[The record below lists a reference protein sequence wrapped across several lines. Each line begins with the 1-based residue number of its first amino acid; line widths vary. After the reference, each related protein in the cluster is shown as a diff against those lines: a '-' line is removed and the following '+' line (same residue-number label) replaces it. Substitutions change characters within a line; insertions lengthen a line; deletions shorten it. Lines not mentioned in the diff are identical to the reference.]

1 MLFNAYSFAL
11 LSLFNTGVAIAGSMD
26 DIKARGELVVGV
38 KTDYPPYGFK
48 DAQGRIVGMEP
59 DMAADLANRLGVSLR
74 MVPVL
79 SSNRAEFLRNRQVDL
94 VIATLS
100 ITDERRKESGIIDPP
115 YYAAGAAVLVRH
127 GLRIE
132 EISHLEGR
140 TVCAIEG
147 NIFLIDLKA
156 NAPLAKPLL
165 FKDVS
170 SAERALLN
178 GGCEAFFFNDNLLAY
193 KKQSEPSLFRN
204 YDVQPLADID
214 PLLWGIAAQRGE
226 EASAFGQFVSR
237 TIMDWHRSGFLL
249 DLERKWLGSNSRL
262 LQALNVR
269 WRRSAGTQAGY
280 PQKASFGTP
289 AEAKA
294 MLERVILGMK
304 ADTAKTL
311 SQIIKGEGGFKDR
324 DLYPYCVGPDGKY
337 VAHPD
342 HSRIGLVYKDV
353 HDATGKRYGFEV
365 SMLASEGEIGEV
377 HYVFA
382 RPTDGVLRPK
392 VGFYTSVAGHICVVG
407 YYK

>member
-11 LSLFNTGVAIAGSMD
+11 LCVFNAGAAIAGSMY

-38 KTDYPPYGFK
+38 KTDYPPYGFS
-48 DAQGRIVGMEP
+48 DGQGRIVGMEP
-59 DMAADLANRLGVSLR
+59 DMAADLASRLGVSLR
-74 MVPVL
+74 MVAVL
-79 SSNRAEFLRNRQVDL
+79 SSNRAETLRDRKADL

-100 ITDERRKESGIIDPP
+100 VTDERRKESGIIDPP

-132 EISHLEGR
+132 ETSHLEGR

-165 FKDVS
+165 FKEVS
-170 SAERALLN
+170 SAERELLN
-178 GGCEAFFFNDNLLAY
+178 GQCDALFFNDNLLVY
-193 KKQSEPSLFRN
+193 KKQSEPERFRN
-204 YDVQPLADID
+204 YDVLPLADID
-214 PLLWGIAAQRGE
+214 PLLWGIATQRGE
-226 EASAFGQFVSR
+226 ETSAFGQFVSR
-237 TIMDWHRSGFLL
+237 AIAEWHRSGFLL
-249 DLERKWLGSNSRL
+249 ELERKWLGSNSRF

-269 WRRSAGTQAGY
+269 WRGSSEIPAAYT
-280 PQKASFGTP
+280 QKASFGTP
-289 AEAKA
+289 AEARA
-294 MLERVILGMK
+294 MLERVVLGMK
-304 ADTAKTL
+304 TDTPKTL

-342 HSRIGLVYKDV
+342 RSRIGLVYKDV
-353 HDATGKRYGFEV
+353 YDSTGKGYGFEV

-382 RPTDGVLRPK
+382 RPTDGMLRPK
-392 VGFYTSVAGHICVVG
+392 VGFYTKVAGHICVVG